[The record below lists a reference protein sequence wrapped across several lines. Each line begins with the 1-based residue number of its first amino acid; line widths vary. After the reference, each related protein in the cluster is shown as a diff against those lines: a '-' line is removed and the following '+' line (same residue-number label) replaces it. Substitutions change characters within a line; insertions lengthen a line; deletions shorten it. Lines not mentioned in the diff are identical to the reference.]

1 MLKDRII
8 LIEKEIEHLKH
19 TASECYLKMIQSPPE
34 TTALRQF
41 GEMKQYETIKEKLY
55 GLIMDRDIVK
65 SLIEQS
71 KE

>member
-8 LIEKEIEHLKH
+8 LIEKEIEHLKQ
-19 TASECYLKMIQSPPE
+19 TASECYLKMIQSPV
-34 TTALRQF
+34 AYYDL
-41 GEMKQYETIKEKLY
+41 KQYETIKEKLY

-65 SLIEQS
+65 SLIEQG